1 MIQKKGLTAYIAGA
15 TGLTGGLLLQLLLD
29 NSAFGLVVALLRT
42 PLPFSHPKLVQKI
55 IDFDQ
60 PQSADF
66 EGGDYIFCCLGTTIK
81 KAGSLA
87 KFQKVDL
94 HYVDTLAKFST
105 EAGFSSFAVISS
117 VGANK
122 NSGNFYQRT
131 KGLMEEAV
139 SKYNFEKIL
148 IFRPSLILGPRQEF
162 RFGEAFAA
170 SMMKVFSPLMV
181 GSLKQYKAIQATEIA
196 RNMLE
201 VSLIK
206 KQGTYIITNRDMH
219 QKSTNNEK

>member
-1 MIQKKGLTAYIAGA
+1 MIQKKDLTAYIAGA
-15 TGLTGGLLLQLLLD
+15 TGLTGGLLLKLLLD
-29 NSAFGLVVALLRT
+29 NPAFSSVVALLRT
-42 PLPFSHPKLVQKI
+42 PLLFSHPKLVQQI

-66 EGGDYIFCCLGTTIK
+66 EGGDYFFCCLGTTIK
-81 KAGSLA
+81 KAGSQE
-87 KFQKVDL
+87 KFQQVDL
-94 HYVDTLAKFST
+94 HYVDMLAKFSAD
-105 EAGFSSFAVISS
+105 AGFSSFAVISS

-139 SKYNFEKIL
+139 SQYSFDKVL
-148 IFRPSLILGPRQEF
+148 IFRPSLILGPRKEF

-170 SMMKVFSPLMV
+170 SIMKVFSPLMV
-181 GSLKQYKAIQATEIA
+181 GSLKQYKAIQASVIA

-201 VSLIK
+201 ESLAK
-206 KQGTYIITNRDMH
+206 KSGTYIITNRDMH
-219 QKSTNNEK
+219 QKRTNHEE

>member
-1 MIQKKGLTAYIAGA
+1 MIQKRGMSAYIAGA
-15 TGLTGGLLLQLLLD
+15 SGLTGGMLMQLLLD
-29 NSAFGLVVALLRT
+29 NSAFSSVVALLRA

-60 PQSADF
+60 PQSVEF
-66 EGGDYIFCCLGTTIK
+66 EGGDYFFCCLGTTIK
-81 KAGSLA
+81 KAGSQE

-94 HYVDTLAKFST
+94 NYVDMLAKFSA
-105 EAGFSSFAVISS
+105 EAGFSTFAVISS

-122 NSGNFYQRT
+122 KSGNFYQRT

-139 SKYNFEKIL
+139 SKHDFEKIL
-148 IFRPSLILGPRQEF
+148 IFRPSLILGPRKEF

-170 SMMKVFSPLMV
+170 SMMKVFNPFMV
-181 GSLKQYKAIQATEIA
+181 GGLKQFKAIQASEIA

-201 VSLIK
+201 MSLAK
-206 KQGTYIITNRDMH
+206 KSGTYIITNRDMH
-219 QKSTNNEK
+219 QKRTIHEK

>member
-15 TGLTGGLLLQLLLD
+15 TGLTGGLLLQLLVE
-29 NSAFGLVVALLRT
+29 NTAFSSVVALLRT
-42 PLPFSHPKLVQKI
+42 PLPFSHPKLEQKI

-60 PQSADF
+60 PKPTDF
-66 EGGDYIFCCLGTTIK
+66 VGGDYFFCCLGTTIK
-81 KAGSLA
+81 KAGSQE

-94 HYVDTLAKFST
+94 QYVDAMAKFSA
-105 EAGFSSFAVISS
+105 EAGFTTFAVISS

-122 NSGNFYQRT
+122 NSQNFYQRI

-139 SKYNFEKIL
+139 SQYNFEKVL
-148 IFRPSLILGPRQEF
+148 IFRPSLILGSRKEF

-170 SMMKVFSPLMV
+170 GLMKVFNPLMV
-181 GSLKQYKAIQATEIA
+181 GSLKQYKAIQASEIA

-201 VSLIK
+201 ESLAK
-206 KQGTYIITNRDMH
+206 KPGIHIITNIDMH
-219 QKSTNNEK
+219 QKRTNHDK